1 MIEFILSGIL
11 SSVLGHGI
19 PKGNVQIINKQE
31 VYNVTTTSTTPED
44 IKADA
49 KAAALA
55 PAPALAPVQIAAV
68 TPIQEVKKKPV
79 MDYVVYKPTN
89 DIEVH
94 LDTQLSHKCD
104 IPKKFVYTVWLKKH
118 TFYGCW
124 EIVNN
129 QTHVLY
135 ESGNV
140 EIYNIK
146 ELQE

>member
-1 MIEFILSGIL
+1 MIDIILSTILSGIL
-11 SSVLGHGI
+11 GHGV

-44 IKADA
+44 IKA
-49 KAAALA
+49 AALA
-55 PAPALAPVQIAAV
+55 PAPVAVVAPALAPVQIAAI
-68 TPIQEVKKKPV
+68 TPEKKKPV
-79 MDYVVYKPTN
+79 TKYVVHNPTN
-89 DIEVH
+89 DLEVH

-104 IPKKFVYTVWLKKH
+104 IPKKFVYTIWLKKH

-135 ESGNV
+135 ESGTT
-140 EIYNIK
+140 EIYDIK
-146 ELQE
+146 ELQQ